1 MSPDWDHIRSLL
13 AVLDEG
19 SLSAAA
25 RRLGLTQPTIGRHID
40 DLERQLGAALFTRSP
55 SGLEPTET
63 ARALR
68 PQAEAMAA
76 AAESLVRVASASSG
90 EARGTVRLTA
100 SEIIGVEVLPPILAE
115 FSELHPDIAVELVV
129 SNRNEDLLRRDCDM
143 AVRMVAP
150 TQAALIQKRI
160 GAIDIGFHAH
170 PDYLDRHGTPGSLD
184 TLAEHRLIGFD
195 VETPFIKS
203 LQKRGYVPPREAFG
217 LRSDSDLAQLAAIR
231 AGWGIGACQTGL
243 ARRAP
248 KLVRILAH
256 EFSLSLECWLAMH
269 EDLRGVRRMRLLF
282 DHMAEQLSAYIAS
295 QNLPA

>member
-1 MSPDWDHIRSLL
+1 MLPSWDHIRSLL

-40 DLERQLGAALFTRSP
+40 DLEHRLGATLFTRSP

-76 AAESLVRVASASSG
+76 AADSLVRVASASAS
-90 EARGTVRLTA
+90 EARGTIRLTA
-100 SEIIGVEVLPPILAE
+100 SEIIGVEILPPILAE
-115 FSELHPDIAVELVV
+115 FRELWPDIAVELVV

-150 TQAALIQKRI
+150 TQEALVQKRI
-160 GAIDIGFHAH
+160 GAIDIGLHAR
-170 PDYLDRHGTPGSLD
+170 PDYLARHGTPDSLAA
-184 TLAEHRLIGFD
+184 LSAHRMIGFD
-195 VETPFIKS
+195 AETPFIKS
-203 LQKRGYVPPREAFG
+203 LQKHGFIPPREAFG
-217 LRSDSDLAQLAAIR
+217 FRSDSDLAQLAAIR
-231 AGWGIGACQTGL
+231 AGWGIGACQAGL
-243 ARRAP
+243 ARRTP
-248 KLVRILAH
+248 RLVRVLAG
-256 EFSLSLECWLAMH
+256 EFGLPLECWLAMH

-282 DHMAEQLSAYIAS
+282 DYIAEQLSAYIAS